1 MDFSKDVKE
10 NMFKMSL
17 LVSDDRLAVF
27 DILLCISQTFCHCD
41 KIPERNNLRKE
52 GFILTH
58 CFSGFT
64 PRLAGSLNLR

>member
-1 MDFSKDVKE
+1 VFEGMDFSKDVKE

-41 KIPERNNLRKE
+41 KCLRETTQGRKDL
-52 GFILTH
+52 F
-58 CFSGFT
+58 
-64 PRLAGSLNLR
+64 